1 VGIPSWLLECPGARN
16 SLLSVVACR
25 SVPTIIRSRILF
37 NDNCNYFYYAAG
49 YLLSVREKAILDWG
63 HSIPDGSSQ
72 PLWIADSIPHVF
84 IVVYRHL
91 GVRIYSMNSNFDNG
105 R

>member
-1 VGIPSWLLECPGARN
+1 MATGVSWRPQFVIIGCRLSICTCYYFGLE
-16 SLLSVVACR
+16 SYSM
-25 SVPTIIRSRILF
+25 T
-37 NDNCNYFYYAAG
+37 CNYFCCRTG
-49 YLLSVREKAILDWG
+49 YLLSDREKAILDWG

-91 GVRIYSMNSNFDNG
+91 GVCIYSMNSNFDNG